1 MKHLSPRAATA
12 DNNRIVTI
20 EDVYTIAFSQP
31 IHTESALGQR
41 WMLIHTGEY
50 ESASDAKRFL
60 DPLAI
65 GHCACMVTPSPVL
78 EHDTWLHI
86 RLLMG
91 EIRDAK

>member
-1 MKHLSPRAATA
+1 MKHLSSRAATA

-60 DPLAI
+60 DTLVT

-78 EHDTWLHI
+78 DHD
-86 RLLMG
+86 RLMVIGLMMG
-91 EIRDAK
+91 EIRDPK